1 MLRYVGLV
9 LKGMAYGITHLV
21 PGLGGGLILITMGIY
36 DEFVDAVGNFFVER
50 HRWPEFLR
58 FLIPVGLG
66 MVVAVV
72 LFSGWIDWLW
82 TNYQQATKVFFIGL
96 MLGTIPG
103 VIRLHDDMRPTFGRI
118 AGALAG
124 LAIVV
129 TFRAVPNLLG
139 LEGDGAFTGRG
150 SALYVLVTS
159 FLGGGASVTPGMDG
173 SYVLILAG
181 TYQPIMAALSA
192 LKEFQIEWVLLGSLG
207 VGAVLGV
214 LGFSKLIDIAI
225 TRAPSVSYYVVLGL
239 IVGAVY
245 GLWPD
250 GLAEASPLVLLAMF
264 AAGFVVALVFSREPD
279 EGA

>member
-21 PGLGGGLILITMGIY
+21 PGLGGGIVLITMGIY
-36 DEFVDAVGNFFVER
+36 DEFVDAVGNFFVQR
-50 HRWPEFLR
+50 HRWREFLP
-58 FLIPVGLG
+58 FLVPIGIG
-66 MVVAVV
+66 MALSMV

-103 VIRLHDDMRPTFGRI
+103 VVRLHGDMRPTFGRM

-124 LAIVV
+124 VAIVV
-129 TFRAVPNLLG
+129 LFRSIRARGGYEDASALTDW
-139 LEGDGAFTGRG
+139 DGA
-150 SALYVLVTS
+150 LYTLLTS

-181 TYQPIMAALSA
+181 TYQPILAALSA
-192 LKEFQIEWVLLGSLG
+192 LKELQVQWVLLTCVA
-207 VGAVLGV
+207 VGAGGGI

-225 TRAPSVSYYVVLGL
+225 RKAPSVSYYIVLGL

-245 GLWPD
+245 GLWPNH
-250 GLAEASPLVLLAMF
+250 LSEASPLLLLAVF
-264 AAGFVVALVFSREPD
+264 VAGFAVAMVFGKESE
-279 EGA
+279 AA